1 MTRTVGHKAVK
12 LPQRGFTAAPWPRIV
27 ASWNGSTGVIVMFN
41 RRSLMVG
48 GLVMATAPSLARIAQ
63 AQSGQPMLVFVGH
76 EL

>member
-1 MTRTVGHKAVK
+1 
-12 LPQRGFTAAPWPRIV
+12 
-27 ASWNGSTGVIVMFN
+27 MFN

-48 GLVMATAPSLARIAQ
+48 GLAMATAPSLAGIAQ

>member
-1 MTRTVGHKAVK
+1 VK
-12 LPQRGFTAAPWPRIV
+12 PRSRGFIAVLGSRILGP
-27 ASWNGSTGVIVMFN
+27 WNGSTGAIDMFN

-48 GLVMATAPSLARIAQ
+48 GLAMATAPSLTGIAQ

>member
-1 MTRTVGHKAVK
+1 
-12 LPQRGFTAAPWPRIV
+12 
-27 ASWNGSTGVIVMFN
+27 MFN

-48 GLVMATAPSLARIAQ
+48 GLAMATAPSLARIVR

>member
-1 MTRTVGHKAVK
+1 M
-12 LPQRGFTAAPWPRIV
+12 F
-27 ASWNGSTGVIVMFN
+27 MFN

-48 GLVMATAPSLARIAQ
+48 GLAMATAPSLARIAQ